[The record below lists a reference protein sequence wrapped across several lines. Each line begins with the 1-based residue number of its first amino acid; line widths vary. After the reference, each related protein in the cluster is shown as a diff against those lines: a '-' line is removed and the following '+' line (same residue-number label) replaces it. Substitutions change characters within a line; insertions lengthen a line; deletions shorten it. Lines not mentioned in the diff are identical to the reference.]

1 MVDLQYMDD
10 AEYAVVAYGTTA
22 RIALTA
28 VRNARKQGMKV
39 GLIRPITVWPFPEKA
54 IADASS
60 HLKGI
65 LTVEMSL
72 GQMLDDVRLAV
83 NGRCPVRFFGRT
95 GGMIPGVR
103 EVYDQLMS
111 MKEGL

>member
-1 MVDLQYMDD
+1 M
-10 AEYAVVAYGTTA
+10 
-22 RIALTA
+22 
-28 VRNARKQGMKV
+28 RNARKQGMKA
-39 GLIRPITVWPFPEKA
+39 GLIRPITVWPFPEKV
-54 IADASS
+54 IADAAS
-60 HLKGI
+60 HLKGV

-72 GQMLDDVRLAV
+72 GQMVDDVRLAV
-83 NGRCPVRFFGRT
+83 NGQCPVRFFGRT